1 MNQWYFTI
9 GIWLILFMLLV
20 GIVFGI
26 ILFIVHKVRKH
37 NNKTIAVSI
46 GINFALLVVVILYAF
61 SHSTYYR
68 YNDWAILQSD
78 IHMVKQKYGEFDL
91 GNIKENEKG
100 KVAYYIY
107 TDNGPIMPDHL
118 KHYYYIEYD
127 EWGVVYNVYDS
138 CQPGG

>member
-1 MNQWYFTI
+1 M
-9 GIWLILFMLLV
+9 LIV
-20 GIVFGI
+20 GIIIGI

-37 NNKTIAVSI
+37 DNKTTVVSM
-46 GINFALLVVVILYAF
+46 GFNFVLLVVVILYAL

-68 YNDWAILQSD
+68 YNDWAVLQSN
-78 IHMVKQKYGEFDL
+78 IHMVEQKYGEFDL
-91 GNIKENEKG
+91 GEIKENEKG

-118 KHYYYIEYD
+118 KHYYFIEYN
-127 EWGVVYNVYDS
+127 EWGVIYNVYDS

>member
-46 GINFALLVVVILYAF
+46 GINFALLVVVILYAL